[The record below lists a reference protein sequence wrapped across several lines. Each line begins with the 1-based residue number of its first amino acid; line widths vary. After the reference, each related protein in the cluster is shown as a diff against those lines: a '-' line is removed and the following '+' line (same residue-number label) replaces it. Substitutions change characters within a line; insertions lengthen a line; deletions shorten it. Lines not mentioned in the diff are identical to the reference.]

1 VKKYFLA
8 WVLVLVVPYTFAEE
22 VTVSTVR
29 VWVKVLDRSNHPVG
43 GLTQQDF
50 TVYEDDQGMPQ
61 TCFEEMTVPIVP
73 QEAQAPVPAKKFVLF
88 LDLFNTSQPE
98 WLYIKPKLLDFLK
111 NLSGS
116 NREVMLAGV
125 LANRKMGI
133 FSQYTKDLSKI
144 QQLIEQA
151 QGNAFRDLTIQDNE
165 TEIRKILNSRERFND
180 EASRRSAQD
189 VLRDAYQFAQNASR
203 ETSEVTQFSLKA
215 LEKFSD
221 HLAVQNQGD
230 HSVVLLISGGFSVD
244 PGRRYF
250 DIVDVAAQDM
260 REQIESPELTIYHKG
275 STFDFR
281 RALETSIGKM
291 NRSNIT
297 LYTINTRGLIT
308 TDPDVRLEK
317 VTRGLRDLQALNEY
331 GDSLS
336 QIAGETGGISFNKSQ
351 NFKLGFN
358 NVMEDLRQQYLICY
372 KAPEHESKGNYH
384 KIKVVVNRANTEIR
398 FRQGYWD

>member
-1 VKKYFLA
+1 MKKYLLA
-8 WVLVLVVPYTFAEE
+8 CALLLMVPYTFAEE
-22 VTVSTVR
+22 VTVSVVR
-29 VWVKVLDRSNHPVG
+29 VWVKVLDRSNHPIG

-50 TVYEDDQGMPQ
+50 TVSEDDQVMAP
-61 TCFEEMTVPIVP
+61 TCFEEMTVPTVP
-73 QEAQAPVPAKKFVLF
+73 QEAQPPVPAKKFVLF

-98 WLYIKPKLLDFLK
+98 WMYIKPKLLDFVK

-116 NREVMLAGV
+116 NREVMVAGV

-133 FSQYTKDLSKI
+133 FSQYTKDLAKVE
-144 QQLIEQA
+144 QLIEQA
-151 QGNAFRDLTIQDNE
+151 QGNVFRDAAIEDNE

-189 VLRDAYQFAQNASR
+189 VLRDAYQFAQDASR
-203 ETSEVTQFSLKA
+203 QSYEVTQFSLKA

-221 HLAVQNQGD
+221 HLAIQNQGD

-244 PGRRYF
+244 PGRRYY

-260 REQIESPELTIYHKG
+260 REQIDAPELAVYHKG
-275 STFDFR
+275 ATFDFH

-308 TDPDVRLEK
+308 TDPDIKLERSS
-317 VTRGLRDLQALNEY
+317 RGSRDLQALNEY

-372 KAPEHESKGNYH
+372 KAPEHKSKGDYH
-384 KIKVVVNRANTEIR
+384 KIKVVVNRADTEIR
-398 FRQGYWD
+398 FRQGYWE